1 MHKKV
6 ILGRK
11 RKESIEKGV
20 HDKYS
25 PDNITQR
32 FKCNFIKVLK
42 GFTNEKICEIYE
54 GNIGHGIF
62 KKELLDISNSVFNS
76 NTIISNLNLLNK
88 NIGDIFSNKLNN
100 KFSSYKLDYNINL
113 INELKNEPDIEKKE
127 KLNQLLNSSLLKCL
141 EHLRGTKFYKELE
154 GLECKYEDVFNDL
167 AKKGETE
174 DYINNFKDMI
184 YNYEK
189 YLMFK
194 KPRKSKKKN
203 QKIK

>member
-1 MHKKV
+1 MHTKV

-113 INELKNEPDIEKKE
+113 INRIKK
-127 KLNQLLNSSLLKCL
+127 
-141 EHLRGTKFYKELE
+141 
-154 GLECKYEDVFNDL
+154 
-167 AKKGETE
+167 
-174 DYINNFKDMI
+174 
-184 YNYEK
+184 
-189 YLMFK
+189 
-194 KPRKSKKKN
+194 
-203 QKIK
+203 